1 MAENDVKV
9 TLAKIEEE
17 IAAKLSSLSSSY
29 ITKNKLVTQE
39 AYTKKANGEIEKL
52 LKKTYSD
59 GILKDASNKKIIDE
73 YIKKAIS
80 ESYSKYKTELKEKR
94 TANLTDKYTI
104 QYTTISNA
112 DVDPLIENGKSYV
125 ALQKQIL
132 KNGIPQGDGKPI
144 IVKREN
150 TSIFHATNASF
161 SGCDMICSI
170 DITPTTGKR
179 ITTVL
184 GTLQTLSYSI
194 HQEKIPVR
202 VLGNLNAKDW
212 VFGPRT
218 IAGSLVFAVLN
229 QHWLVDLYEQ
239 LYNDAEMKGAH
250 FVADEIPPFSI
261 TVSFSNEYGF
271 DSKMVLYGV
280 RLIDEGQTM
289 SINDLYI
296 ENTYQFVA
304 SDINYM
310 DTLNNY
316 QVGESKMHSA
326 VGVIKVSTAS
336 SKKAEE
342 KETAPTENKNT
353 ENKPKQ
359 EEKMSLEKAKT
370 LLTVTKDQ
378 WLTALLNS
386 NGDKDAAE
394 KALKNEMKTKYDTIK
409 KEKEFISVKAN
420 KKAVDEYYDAV
431 KKAVSS
437 FKKQTE
443 DNLVVYSKVPLEEKD
458 IQVIDS
464 ALSFNL
470 EKWNGYLKSEGTPY
484 KAREAYKKELEKT
497 LAAIKTK
504 IKNMEINT
512 NSYDYAQSLYKN
524 TLGRI
529 DKAYDYA
536 KEQEKVDKK

>member
-1 MAENDVKV
+1 MADNDTKV
-9 TLAKIEEE
+9 TVKAIEEK
-17 IAAKLSSLSSSY
+17 ITATLSSLKDSY
-29 ITKNKLVTQE
+29 ITKNSSVTE
-39 AYTKKANGEIEKL
+39 DAFKKKAASEIEKC
-52 LKKTYSD
+52 LKDTYSD
-59 GILKDASNKKIIDE
+59 NILSDDSIKAHIDE
-73 YIKKAIS
+73 YSTNATK
-80 ESYSKYKTELKEKR
+80 EYYERYTTELEEKR
-94 TANLTDKYTI
+94 TATLTDKYTI

-112 DVDPLIENGKSYV
+112 DVDPLIENGKSYI

-132 KNGIPQGDGKPI
+132 KNGIPQGKPI

-161 SGCDMICSI
+161 SGCDMVCSI
-170 DITPTTGKR
+170 EITPTTGKK

-194 HQEKIPVR
+194 HQEKNPVR

-212 VFGPRT
+212 VFGART

-229 QHWLVDLYEQ
+229 QHWLVDLYDQ
-239 LYNDAEMKGAH
+239 LYNDAEMKGSY
-250 FVADEIPPFSI
+250 FIADEIPPFNI

-280 RLIDEGQTM
+280 RIIDEGQSM

-304 SDINYM
+304 SGINYM

-326 VGVIKVSTAS
+326 TGVIKVYTAS
-336 SKKAEE
+336 SRKVEE

-353 ENKPKQ
+353 NSTLTQ
-359 EEKMSLEKAKT
+359 EEEMSLEKAKT
-370 LLTVTKDQ
+370 MLTVTKEQ
-378 WLTALLNS
+378 WLMALLNS
-386 NGDKDAAE
+386 NGNIDTAETSLKDE
-394 KALKNEMKTKYDTIK
+394 LKTKYDAIK
-409 KEKEFISVKAN
+409 EEKEFISVKAN
-420 KKAVDEYYDAV
+420 KKAVDEYYSAA

-437 FKKQTE
+437 FKKQTN
-443 DNLVVYSKVPLEEKD
+443 DNLVVYSKVPLEEQD
-458 IQVIDS
+458 IQKIDT

-470 EKWNGYLKSEGTPY
+470 EKWNTYLKSEDTPY
-484 KAREAYKKELEKT
+484 KAKEAYKKELEEA
-497 LAAIKTK
+497 LAVVKIK

-512 NSYDYAQSLYKN
+512 NSYDYALSLYNN

-529 DKAYDYA
+529 DTAYDYA
-536 KEQEKVDKK
+536 KEEKDAAE

>member
-1 MAENDVKV
+1 MADNDIKV
-9 TLAKIEEE
+9 TVKAIEEK
-17 IAAKLSSLSSSY
+17 IAATLSSLKDSY
-29 ITKNKLVTQE
+29 VTKNSSVTE
-39 AYTKKANGEIEKL
+39 DAFKKKAASEIEKC
-52 LKKTYSD
+52 LKDTYSD
-59 GILKDASNKKIIDE
+59 NVLSDASVKAYIDE
-73 YIKKAIS
+73 YSTNATK
-80 ESYSKYKTELKEKR
+80 EYYEKYTLELKEKR
-94 TANLTDKYTI
+94 TATLTDKYTI

-132 KNGIPQGDGKPI
+132 KNGVPQGNPI

-161 SGCDMICSI
+161 SGCDMVCSI
-170 DITPTTGKR
+170 EISPTSGKK

-218 IAGSLVFAVLN
+218 IAGSLAFAVLN

-239 LYNDAEMKGAH
+239 LYNDAEMKGSH
-250 FVADEIPPFSI
+250 FIADEIPPFSI

-280 RLIDEGQTM
+280 RLIDEGQSM

-316 QVGESKMHSA
+316 QVGESKLHSA
-326 VGVIKVSTAS
+326 TGVIKVSTAS
-336 SKKAEE
+336 SRNVSEE
-342 KETAPTENKNT
+342 KNTPPNTSSDAPVTKE
-353 ENKPKQ
+353 

-394 KALKNEMKTKYDTIK
+394 KAIKNELKTKYGTIK

-420 KKAVDEYYDAV
+420 KKAVDEYYDAA

-458 IQVIDS
+458 IQIIDS

-484 KAREAYKKELEKT
+484 KAKEAYKKELEET
-497 LAAIKTK
+497 LTAIKTK

-512 NSYDYAQSLYKN
+512 NSYDYALSLYNN

-529 DKAYDYA
+529 DKAYDYTI
-536 KEQEKVDKK
+536 EEKDATNK

>member
-1 MAENDVKV
+1 MAENDIKV

-29 ITKNKLVTQE
+29 ISKNKLVTQE
-39 AYTKKANGEIEKL
+39 VYTKKANGEIEDF

-59 GILKDASNKKIIDE
+59 GILNDASNKKIIDE
-73 YIKKAIS
+73 YIQKAVS
-80 ESYSKYKTELKEKR
+80 ESYAKYNSDLEEKR

-132 KNGIPQGDGKPI
+132 KNGVPQGKPI

-161 SGCDMICSI
+161 SGCDMVCSI
-170 DITPTTGKR
+170 DITPASGKK

-239 LYNDAEMKGAH
+239 LYNDAEMKGTH
-250 FVADEIPPFSI
+250 FLADEIPPFSI
-261 TVSFSNEYGF
+261 TISFSNEYGF

-280 RLIDEGQTM
+280 RLIDEGQSM

-342 KETAPTENKNT
+342 KETAPTENKNA

-394 KALKNEMKTKYDTIK
+394 KALKNELKTKYDTVK

-420 KKAVDEYYDAV
+420 KKAVDEYYDAA

-458 IQVIDS
+458 IQVIDT

-470 EKWNGYLKSEGTPY
+470 EKWSGYLKSEGTPY
-484 KAREAYKKELEKT
+484 KAKKAYTAQLDLALLEIKK
-497 LAAIKTK
+497 K
-504 IKNMEINT
+504 IVASEISSI
-512 NSYDYAQSLYKN
+512 SYDYAQTLYNN
-524 TLGRI
+524 TLERI
-529 DKAYDYA
+529 NTAAQYA
-536 KEQEKVDKK
+536 K

>member
-29 ITKNKLVTQE
+29 ISKNKLVTQE
-39 AYTKKANGEIEKL
+39 VYTKKANGEIEDF

-59 GILKDASNKKIIDE
+59 GILDDSSNKKVIDE
-73 YIKKAIS
+73 YIEKAVS
-80 ESYSKYKTELKEKR
+80 ESYFKYKSDLEEKR

-161 SGCDMICSI
+161 SGCDMVCSI
-170 DITPTTGKR
+170 EITPTTGKK

-250 FVADEIPPFSI
+250 FIADEIPPFSI

-280 RLIDEGQTM
+280 RLIDEGQSM

-304 SDINYM
+304 SDINYR
-310 DTLNNY
+310 
-316 QVGESKMHSA
+316 KRR
-326 VGVIKVSTAS
+326 
-336 SKKAEE
+336 
-342 KETAPTENKNT
+342 
-353 ENKPKQ
+353 
-359 EEKMSLEKAKT
+359 KT
-370 LLTVTKDQ
+370 H
-378 WLTALLNS
+378 
-386 NGDKDAAE
+386 G
-394 KALKNEMKTKYDTIK
+394 
-409 KEKEFISVKAN
+409 
-420 KKAVDEYYDAV
+420 
-431 KKAVSS
+431 
-437 FKKQTE
+437 
-443 DNLVVYSKVPLEEKD
+443 
-458 IQVIDS
+458 
-464 ALSFNL
+464 FNH
-470 EKWNGYLKSEGTPY
+470 G
-484 KAREAYKKELEKT
+484 
-497 LAAIKTK
+497 I
-504 IKNMEINT
+504 
-512 NSYDYAQSLYKN
+512 
-524 TLGRI
+524 
-529 DKAYDYA
+529 
-536 KEQEKVDKK
+536 

>member
-1 MAENDVKV
+1 MADNDIKV
-9 TLAKIEEE
+9 TVKAIEEK
-17 IAAKLSSLSSSY
+17 IAAILSSLKDSY
-29 ITKNKLVTQE
+29 IDKNSSITEDAFK
-39 AYTKKANGEIEKL
+39 KKAASEIEKC
-52 LKKTYSD
+52 LKDTYSD
-59 GILKDASNKKIIDE
+59 NILSDDSIKAQIDE
-73 YIKKAIS
+73 YSTNATKEYYERYTA
-80 ESYSKYKTELKEKR
+80 ELEEKR
-94 TANLTDKYTI
+94 TATLTDKYTI

-132 KNGIPQGDGKPI
+132 KNGVPQGNPI

-161 SGCDMICSI
+161 SGCDMVCSLE
-170 DITPTTGKR
+170 ITPTSGKK

-194 HQEKIPVR
+194 HQEKNPVR

-239 LYNDAEMKGAH
+239 LYNDAEMKGSY
-250 FVADEIPPFSI
+250 FIADEIPPFNI

-280 RLIDEGQTM
+280 RIIDEGQSM

-296 ENTYQFVA
+296 ENTYQFIA
-304 SDINYM
+304 SGINYM

-326 VGVIKVSTAS
+326 TGVIKVSTAS
-336 SKKAEE
+336 SRKVEE

-353 ENKPKQ
+353 DSTPTQ
-359 EEKMSLEKAKT
+359 EEEISLEKAKT
-370 LLTVTKDQ
+370 LLTVTKEQ

-386 NGDKDAAE
+386 NGDIDAAE
-394 KALKNEMKTKYDTIK
+394 TSLKDEQKTKYDAIK
-409 KEKEFISVKAN
+409 EEKEFISVKAN
-420 KKAVDEYYDAV
+420 KKAVDEYYDAA
-431 KKAVSS
+431 KKAISS
-437 FKKQTE
+437 FKKQTD
-443 DNLVVYSKVPLEEKD
+443 DNLVVYSKVPLEEQD
-458 IQVIDS
+458 IQKIDA

-470 EKWNGYLKSEGTPY
+470 EKWNSYLKSEGIPY
-484 KAREAYKKELEKT
+484 KAKEAYKKELEEA
-497 LAAIKTK
+497 LAAVKIK

-512 NSYDYAQSLYKN
+512 NAYDYALSLYNN
-524 TLGRI
+524 TLKRI
-529 DKAYDYA
+529 DAAYDYA
-536 KEQEKVDKK
+536 KEEKDAAK

>member
-1 MAENDVKV
+1 MADNDIKV
-9 TLAKIEEE
+9 TVKAIEEK
-17 IAAKLSSLSSSY
+17 IAATLSSLKDSY
-29 ITKNKLVTQE
+29 VTKNKSISE
-39 AYTKKANGEIEKL
+39 DAFKKKAASEIEKC
-52 LKKTYSD
+52 LKGTYSD
-59 GILKDASNKKIIDE
+59 NILDDASIKAYINE
-73 YIKKAIS
+73 YSNNATK
-80 ESYSKYKTELKEKR
+80 EYYEKYTAELEEKR

-112 DVDPLIENGKSYV
+112 DVDPLIENGKSYI

-132 KNGIPQGDGKPI
+132 KNGVPQGKPI

-161 SGCDMICSI
+161 SGCDMVCSI
-170 DITPTTGKR
+170 EITPTSGKK

-229 QHWLVDLYEQ
+229 QHWLVDLYDQ
-239 LYNDAEMKGAH
+239 LYNDAEMKGSH
-250 FVADEIPPFSI
+250 FIADEIPPFSI

-280 RLIDEGQTM
+280 RLIDEGQSM

-326 VGVIKVSTAS
+326 TGVIKVSTAS
-336 SKKAEE
+336 SKKVEE

-353 ENKPKQ
+353 DTMPTQ

-370 LLTVTKDQ
+370 LLTVTKEQ

-386 NGDKDAAE
+386 NGDIDAAE
-394 KALKNEMKTKYDTIK
+394 TSLKDELKTKYDTIK
-409 KEKEFISVKAN
+409 EEKEFISVKAN
-420 KKAVDEYYDAV
+420 KKAVDEYYIAA
-431 KKAVSS
+431 KKTISS
-437 FKKQTE
+437 FKKQTD
-443 DNLVVYSKVPLEEKD
+443 DNLVVYSKVPLEEQD
-458 IQVIDS
+458 IQKIDA

-470 EKWNGYLKSEGTPY
+470 EKWNTYLKSEDTPY
-484 KAREAYKKELEKT
+484 KAKEAYKKELEEA
-497 LAAIKTK
+497 LAAVKIK

-512 NSYDYAQSLYKN
+512 NSYDYALSIYNN
-524 TLGRI
+524 TLKRI
-529 DKAYDYA
+529 NKAYDYA
-536 KEQEKVDKK
+536 KEEEDAAK

>member
-1 MAENDVKV
+1 MVDNDIKV
-9 TLAKIEEE
+9 TLARIEEE

-59 GILKDASNKKIIDE
+59 DILKDASNKKIIDE
-73 YIKKAIS
+73 YIKKAVS
-80 ESYSKYKTELKEKR
+80 ESYSKYKTDLEEKR

-132 KNGIPQGDGKPI
+132 KNGVPQGKPI

-161 SGCDMICSI
+161 SGCDMVCSI
-170 DITPTTGKR
+170 EITPTSGKR

-326 VGVIKVSTAS
+326 VGVINVSTAS
-336 SKKAEE
+336 SRKAEE
-342 KETAPTENKNT
+342 KESAPTENKNT
-353 ENKPKQ
+353 DSKPKQ

-370 LLTVTKDQ
+370 MLTVTKDQ

-394 KALKNEMKTKYDTIK
+394 KTLKDELKKKYDTIK

-420 KKAVDEYYDAV
+420 KKAVDEYYDAA
-431 KKAVSS
+431 KKTVSS

-484 KAREAYKKELEKT
+484 KAKEAYKKELEKT

>member
-1 MAENDVKV
+1 MAENDIKV

-29 ITKNKLVTQE
+29 ISKNKLVTQE
-39 AYTKKANGEIEKL
+39 VYTKKANGEIEDF

-59 GILKDASNKKIIDE
+59 GILDDASNKKIIDE
-73 YIKKAIS
+73 YIQKTVS
-80 ESYSKYKTELKEKR
+80 ESYSKYKTDLEEKR

-112 DVDPLIENGKSYV
+112 DVDPLIEDGRSYI
-125 ALQKQIL
+125 ALQKHIL
-132 KNGIPQGDGKPI
+132 KNGIPVNPNSEPI
-144 IVKREN
+144 IAKREP

-161 SGCDMICSI
+161 SGCDMVCSI
-170 DITPTTGKR
+170 EITPTTGKK

-229 QHWLVDLYEQ
+229 QHWLIDLYEQ
-239 LYNDAEMKGAH
+239 LYSDAEMKGSH
-250 FVADEIPPFSI
+250 FIADEIPQFSI

-280 RLIDEGQTM
+280 RLIDEGQSM

-336 SKKAEE
+336 SKKVEE
-342 KETAPTENKNT
+342 KETAPTENKNA

-394 KALKNEMKTKYDTIK
+394 KAIKNELKTKYDTIK

-420 KKAVDEYYDAV
+420 KKAVDEYYDAA

-458 IQVIDS
+458 IQIIDS

-484 KAREAYKKELEKT
+484 KAKEAYKKELEET
-497 LAAIKTK
+497 LTAIKTK

-536 KEQEKVDKK
+536 KEEKDTAK

>member
-29 ITKNKLVTQE
+29 ISKNKLVTQE
-39 AYTKKANGEIEKL
+39 VYTKKANGEIEDF

-59 GILKDASNKKIIDE
+59 GILDDASNNKIIDE
-73 YIKKAIS
+73 YVQKAVS
-80 ESYSKYKTELKEKR
+80 ENYFKYKTDLEEKR
-94 TANLTDKYTI
+94 AASLTDKYTI

-132 KNGIPQGDGKPI
+132 KNGIPQGKPI

-161 SGCDMICSI
+161 SGCDMVCSI
-170 DITPTTGKR
+170 EITPTTGKK

-229 QHWLVDLYEQ
+229 QHWLIDLYEQ

-250 FVADEIPPFSI
+250 FLADEIPPFSI

-342 KETAPTENKNT
+342 KEAAPTENKNT
-353 ENKPKQ
+353 ENKPEQ

-370 LLTVTKDQ
+370 MLNVTKDQ
-378 WLTALLNS
+378 WLTALLDS

-394 KALKNEMKTKYDTIK
+394 TSLKDGLKKKYDAIK
-409 KEKEFISVKAN
+409 ADKEFISVKAN
-420 KKAVDEYYDAV
+420 KKAVDEYYDAA

-458 IQVIDS
+458 IQVLDS

-484 KAREAYKKELEKT
+484 KAKEAYKKELEKT

-512 NSYDYAQSLYKN
+512 NSYDYALSLYNN

-529 DKAYDYA
+529 DKAYDYTI
-536 KEQEKVDKK
+536 EEKDATNK

>member
-1 MAENDVKV
+1 MAENDIKV

-52 LKKTYSD
+52 LKKMYSD
-59 GILKDASNKKIIDE
+59 GILKDASNKKVIDE
-73 YIKKAIS
+73 YIKKAVS
-80 ESYSKYKTELKEKR
+80 ESYSKYKTELEEKR

-104 QYTTISNA
+104 QYATISNA

-132 KNGIPQGDGKPI
+132 KNGVPQGKPI

-161 SGCDMICSI
+161 SGCDMVCSI
-170 DITPTTGKR
+170 DITPTSGKK

-229 QHWLVDLYEQ
+229 QHWLVDLYEH
-239 LYNDAEMKGAH
+239 LYNDAEMKGSH
-250 FVADEIPPFSI
+250 FIADEIPPFSI

-316 QVGESKMHSA
+316 QVGESKMHNA

-342 KETAPTENKNT
+342 KETAPTKNKNT

-359 EEKMSLEKAKT
+359 EENMSLEKAKT

-394 KALKNEMKTKYDTIK
+394 KSLKNELKTKYDTIK

-420 KKAVDEYYDAV
+420 KKAVDEYYDAA
-431 KKAVSS
+431 KKAISS

-458 IQVIDS
+458 IQVIDT

>member
-1 MAENDVKV
+1 MADNDIKV

-39 AYTKKANGEIEKL
+39 AFTKKANGEIEKL

-59 GILKDASNKKIIDE
+59 GILKDTSNKKVIDE
-73 YIKKAIS
+73 YIKKAVS
-80 ESYSKYKTELKEKR
+80 ESYSKYKTELEEKR
-94 TANLTDKYTI
+94 TTNLTDKYTI

-132 KNGIPQGDGKPI
+132 KNGVPQGKPI

-161 SGCDMICSI
+161 SGCDMVCSI
-170 DITPTTGKR
+170 EITPTTGKK

-239 LYNDAEMKGAH
+239 LYNDAEMKGSH
-250 FVADEIPPFSI
+250 FIADEIPPFSI

-280 RLIDEGQTM
+280 RLIDEGQSM

-310 DTLNNY
+310 DMLNNY
-316 QVGESKMHSA
+316 QVGESKLHSA
-326 VGVIKVSTAS
+326 TGVIKVSTTS
-336 SKKAEE
+336 SRNISEE
-342 KETAPTENKNT
+342 KNTPPNTSSDAPVAK
-353 ENKPKQ
+353 
-359 EEKMSLEKAKT
+359 EEKMSLEKAKKI
-370 LLTVTKDQ
+370 LTVEKTQ
-378 WLTALLNS
+378 WLTALLDS
-386 NGDKDAAE
+386 NGDKDASETSLKDELKKNYDAI
-394 KALKNEMKTKYDTIK
+394 KAD
-409 KEKEFISVKAN
+409 KEFISFKAN
-420 KKAVDEYYDAV
+420 KKAIDEYYNAA

-458 IQVIDS
+458 IQIIDT
-464 ALSFNL
+464 ALSFSL
-470 EKWNGYLKSEGTPY
+470 DIWNSYLKSEGSSD
-484 KAREAYKKELEKT
+484 KAKKAYISQLDKALESIKQKIRELEISST
-497 LAAIKTK
+497 
-504 IKNMEINT
+504 
-512 NSYDYAQSLYKN
+512 
-524 TLGRI
+524 
-529 DKAYDYA
+529 AYDYA
-536 KEQEKVDKK
+536 YTLYNDSIKRVETAAKYAKEEEKDATN

>member
-17 IAAKLSSLSSSY
+17 ITAKLSSLSSSY
-29 ITKNKLVTQE
+29 ISKNKLVTQE

-112 DVDPLIENGKSYV
+112 DIDPLIENGKSYV

-132 KNGIPQGDGKPI
+132 KNGVLQGSPI

-161 SGCDMICSI
+161 SGCDMVCSI
-170 DITPTTGKR
+170 DITPTSGKK

-239 LYNDAEMKGAH
+239 LYNVAEMKGAH
-250 FVADEIPPFSI
+250 FIADEIPPFSI

-280 RLIDEGQTM
+280 RLIDEGQSM

-326 VGVIKVSTAS
+326 IGVIKVSTAS
-336 SKKAEE
+336 SKKVEE
-342 KETAPTENKNT
+342 KESAPTENKNT
-353 ENKPKQ
+353 ESKPKQ

-394 KALKNEMKTKYDTIK
+394 KSLKNELKTKYDTIK

-420 KKAVDEYYDAV
+420 KKAVDEYYSAA

-443 DNLVVYSKVPLEEKD
+443 DNLVVYRK
-458 IQVIDS
+458 
-464 ALSFNL
+464 
-470 EKWNGYLKSEGTPY
+470 
-484 KAREAYKKELEKT
+484 RRKT
-497 LAAIKTK
+497 
-504 IKNMEINT
+504 
-512 NSYDYAQSLYKN
+512 
-524 TLGRI
+524 RR
-529 DKAYDYA
+529 
-536 KEQEKVDKK
+536 V

>member
-1 MAENDVKV
+1 MADNDIKV
-9 TLAKIEEE
+9 TVKAIEEK
-17 IAAKLSSLSSSY
+17 IAATLSSLKDSY
-29 ITKNKLVTQE
+29 VTKNKSISE
-39 AYTKKANGEIEKL
+39 DAFKKKAASEIEKC
-52 LKKTYSD
+52 LKGTYSD
-59 GILKDASNKKIIDE
+59 NILDDASIKAYINE
-73 YIKKAIS
+73 YSNNATK
-80 ESYSKYKTELKEKR
+80 EYYEKYTAELEEKR

-112 DVDPLIENGKSYV
+112 DVDPLIENGKSYI

-132 KNGIPQGDGKPI
+132 KNGVPQGKPI

-161 SGCDMICSI
+161 SGCDMVCSI
-170 DITPTTGKR
+170 EITPTSGKK

-229 QHWLVDLYEQ
+229 QHWLVDLYDQ
-239 LYNDAEMKGAH
+239 LYNDAEMKGSH
-250 FVADEIPPFSI
+250 FIADEIPPFSI

-280 RLIDEGQTM
+280 RLIDEGQSM

-326 VGVIKVSTAS
+326 TGVIKVSTAS
-336 SKKAEE
+336 SKKVEE

-353 ENKPKQ
+353 DTMPTQ

-370 LLTVTKDQ
+370 LLTVTKEQ

-386 NGDKDAAE
+386 NGDIDAAE
-394 KALKNEMKTKYDTIK
+394 TSLKDELKTKYDTIK
-409 KEKEFISVKAN
+409 EEKEFISVKAN
-420 KKAVDEYYDAV
+420 KKAVDEYYIAA
-431 KKAVSS
+431 KKTISS
-437 FKKQTE
+437 FKKQTD
-443 DNLVVYSKVPLEEKD
+443 DNLVVYSKVPLEEQD
-458 IQVIDS
+458 IQKIDA

-470 EKWNGYLKSEGTPY
+470 EKWNTYLKSEDTPY
-484 KAREAYKKELEKT
+484 KAKEAYKKELEEA
-497 LAAIKTK
+497 LADVKIK

-512 NSYDYAQSLYKN
+512 NSYDYALSIYNN
-524 TLGRI
+524 TLKRI
-529 DKAYDYA
+529 NKAYDYA
-536 KEQEKVDKK
+536 KEEEDAAK

>member
-1 MAENDVKV
+1 MAENDIKV

-17 IAAKLSSLSSSY
+17 IAAKLSSLSSGY

-73 YIKKAIS
+73 YIKKAVS
-80 ESYSKYKTELKEKR
+80 ESYSKYKTELEKKR

-132 KNGIPQGDGKPI
+132 KNGVPQGKPI

-161 SGCDMICSI
+161 SGCDMVCSI
-170 DITPTTGKR
+170 EITPTSGKR

-239 LYNDAEMKGAH
+239 LYNNAEMKGAH
-250 FVADEIPPFSI
+250 FIADEIPPFSI
-261 TVSFSNEYGF
+261 TVSFSSEYGF

-342 KETAPTENKNT
+342 KEPAPTENKNT

-394 KALKNEMKTKYDTIK
+394 KSLKNELKTKYDTIK

-420 KKAVDEYYDAV
+420 KKAVDEYYDTA

-437 FKKQTE
+437 FKKQTD

-484 KAREAYKKELEKT
+484 KAKEAYKKELEKT

-529 DKAYDYA
+529 DTAYDYA
-536 KEQEKVDKK
+536 KDEKK

>member
-1 MAENDVKV
+1 MADNDIKV
-9 TLAKIEEE
+9 TVKAIEEK
-17 IAAKLSSLSSSY
+17 IATILSSLKDSYVNKNSS
-29 ITKNKLVTQE
+29 VTE
-39 AYTKKANGEIEKL
+39 DAFKKKAASKIEKC
-52 LKKTYSD
+52 LKDTYSD
-59 GILKDASNKKIIDE
+59 NILSNASIKAHIDE
-73 YIKKAIS
+73 YSTNTTK
-80 ESYSKYKTELKEKR
+80 EYYEKYTTELEEKR
-94 TANLTDKYTI
+94 TATLTDKYTI

-112 DVDPLIENGKSYV
+112 DVDPLIENSKSYI

-132 KNGIPQGDGKPI
+132 KNGIPQGKPI

-161 SGCDMICSI
+161 SGCDMVCSVE
-170 DITPTTGKR
+170 ITPTSGKK

-239 LYNDAEMKGAH
+239 LYNDAEMKGSH
-250 FVADEIPPFSI
+250 FIADEIPPFSI

-280 RLIDEGQTM
+280 RLIDEGQSM

-326 VGVIKVSTAS
+326 TGVIKVSTAS
-336 SKKAEE
+336 SRKVEE

-353 ENKPKQ
+353 DSTSTQ
-359 EEKMSLEKAKT
+359 EEEMSLEKAKT
-370 LLTVTKDQ
+370 LLTVTKEQ

-386 NGDKDAAE
+386 NGDKDSAE
-394 KALKNEMKTKYDTIK
+394 TSLKDELKTKYNAIK
-409 KEKEFISVKAN
+409 EEKEFISVKAN
-420 KKAVDEYYDAV
+420 KKAVDEYYDAA
-431 KKAVSS
+431 KKTVSS
-437 FKKQTE
+437 FKKQTD
-443 DNLVVYSKVPLEEKD
+443 DNLVVYSKIPLEEQD
-458 IQVIDS
+458 IQKIDA

-470 EKWNGYLKSEGTPY
+470 KKWNSYLKSEGTPD
-484 KAREAYKKELEKT
+484 KAKKAYKKELEKA
-497 LAAIKTK
+497 LVVVKMK

-512 NSYDYAQSLYKN
+512 NSYDYALSLYNN
-524 TLGRI
+524 TLNRI
-529 DKAYDYA
+529 NTAYNYVKKEEAAA
-536 KEQEKVDKK
+536 K

>member
-29 ITKNKLVTQE
+29 ISKNKLVTQE
-39 AYTKKANGEIEKL
+39 VYTKKANGEIEDF

-59 GILKDASNKKIIDE
+59 GILDDSSNKKVIDE
-73 YIKKAIS
+73 YIEKAVS
-80 ESYSKYKTELKEKR
+80 ESYFKYKSDLEEKR

-132 KNGIPQGDGKPI
+132 KNGVPQEKPI
-144 IVKREN
+144 IIKREN

-170 DITPTTGKR
+170 EITPTTGKR

-229 QHWLVDLYEQ
+229 QHWLIDLYEQ
-239 LYNDAEMKGAH
+239 LYNNAEMKGSH
-250 FVADEIPPFSI
+250 FIADEIPPFSI

-280 RLIDEGQTM
+280 RLIDEGQSM

-304 SDINYM
+304 SNINYM

-316 QVGESKMHSA
+316 QVGESKLHSA
-326 VGVIKVSTAS
+326 TGVIKVSTVS
-336 SKKAEE
+336 SRNVSEE
-342 KETAPTENKNT
+342 KNAPPNT
-353 ENKPKQ
+353 SSDVPESKE

-370 LLTVTKDQ
+370 MLNVTKDQ

-394 KALKNEMKTKYDTIK
+394 KAIKNELKTKYDTIK

-420 KKAVDEYYDAV
+420 KKAVDEYYDAA

-458 IQVIDS
+458 IQIIDS

-484 KAREAYKKELEKT
+484 KAKEAYKKELEET
-497 LAAIKTK
+497 LTAIKTK

-536 KEQEKVDKK
+536 KEEKDTAK